1 MCIPAAASSFRSRW
15 ILINATM
22 QGKREE
28 GEEEQEGKWIYSWR
42 FSGKGR
48 ERLGCAIEQRGF
60 SFFSFFLSFRWGKTG
75 GVGSQ
80 KIEEI
85 PCISSPKSLC
95 FIASSKARFFC
106 CGKKRN
112 LSNGGCTD
120 FSPKK

>member
-1 MCIPAAASSFRSRW
+1 MDLFLEIF
-15 ILINATM
+15 
-22 QGKREE
+22 
-28 GEEEQEGKWIYSWR
+28 GE
-42 FSGKGR
+42 R
-48 ERLGCAIEQRGF
+48 ERKVGLRNRTERIF
-60 SFFSFFLSFRWGKTG
+60 FLSFFLFLSFRWGKTG